1 MGISKIVRKRNS
13 IIPHDSFIHWLDTI
27 YSVYPKPLLHGESPK
42 VYWNCRRTRH
52 QHYTHLVIWFDCV
65 RVATSRS
72 YSCSSIR
79 TRRWIFL
86 YFHSHR
92 RSSRQHMHT
101 QTKQT
106 QNYKLLFVRRFR
118 DSVDSLPVQYT
129 SLFDSKRIL
138 IYLFFVIFFH
148 SLGEYFTQNSI
159 FHSKSE
165 SRE

>member
-1 MGISKIVRKRNS
+1 MIHLSIDSIQYIRCIRSHSYTVSRQKCIGIADEHVISTTHIWLYGSIASVWRLRVR
-13 IIPHDSFIHWLDTI
+13 IHA
-27 YSVYPKPLLHGESPK
+27 LLYELAGG
-42 VYWNCRRTRH
+42 
-52 QHYTHLVIWFDCV
+52 F
-65 RVATSRS
+65 
-72 YSCSSIR
+72 
-79 TRRWIFL
+79 FL